1 VGGAAGICKPA
12 GNAGE
17 ARNPEGPGRA
27 LLVAQKM
34 GSLGVGRAKWRG
46 VARSPAQG
54 GRGG

>member
-1 VGGAAGICKPA
+1 MGGAAGICKPA